1 REERERSEGG
11 EDMAVFV
18 KNVENVQ
25 GDERDIIVFSTTF
38 GRNGQGSFRR
48 NFGVLGQKGGERRL
62 NVAVTR
68 ARRKVV
74 MVTSMPIS
82 DISDMLST
90 RRAPAIPRDFLQSYL
105 EYARTLSDG
114 EFPACEGL
122 LGRLDGERAAGP
134 LHEGGSD
141 PADAPQD
148 GFKAAVAGYVR
159 GLGWQLSPASEGDAF
174 GLDYAI
180 EDPRTGLYA
189 LGIECD
195 APRHALLARAR
206 AREIWRPSVLARA
219 IARVHRVSSHGWYHD
234 GDGERARL
242 KAAIEAAMRSGMQA
256 EAGAEIRDTAGAAPQ
271 ALADSGAANRNVT
284 ADADAASAGVRS

>member
-1 REERERSEGG
+1 
-11 EDMAVFV
+11 M
-18 KNVENVQ
+18 
-25 GDERDIIVFSTTF
+25 
-38 GRNGQGSFRR
+38 
-48 NFGVLGQKGGERRL
+48 LGQKGGERRL

-105 EYARTLSDG
+105 EYARTLSAG

-122 LGRLDGERAAGP
+122 LGRLHGERAEGPRSAGS
-134 LHEGGSD
+134 EVD
-141 PADAPQD
+141 DAPQD
-148 GFKAAVAGYVR
+148 GFKAAVASYVR
-159 GLGWQLSPASEGDAF
+159 SLGWQLAPASEGDAF

-219 IARVHRVSSHGWYHD
+219 IARVYRVSSHGWYHD
-234 GDGERARL
+234 GESERARL
-242 KAAIEAAMRSGMQA
+242 KAAIEAATRPAAQLDEAPGEPATHAAA
-256 EAGAEIRDTAGAAPQ
+256 EAASTGATP
-271 ALADSGAANRNVT
+271 
-284 ADADAASAGVRS
+284 